1 MAAVSAV
8 LATRLFLHLSGYPS
22 LGGDQLHLA
31 HLLWGGLLMLA
42 AMVVLLSFIG
52 RGPARLA
59 SLLGGVGFG
68 LFIDEVGKFVTRDND
83 YFYEP
88 AVSLIYVTF
97 VFLFLAR
104 HAIHDRIAYRPEEY
118 LVNALRETGEYAR
131 SDLDEVERT
140 RALEH
145 LGRSDPAHPLTAALR
160 NALERARVVE
170 PRAPSPFSRAR
181 NRARATYRRMAG
193 LRGFDLG
200 LIVFFIGQ
208 LAVKLAYG
216 ALLIFVLGVGWE
228 NLLDVAYVGRV
239 AERFRV
245 LSGLEVAQLAASALS
260 GAFVLMGIARLR
272 GSRLLAF
279 GWFERAILVSI
290 LLVQPFSFYRE
301 QFAALIELAF
311 NLVVLTALRSAI
323 RLEEER
329 LQSVADGAPGAA
341 RDDGSRR
348 AP

>member
-22 LGGDQLHLA
+22 LGGDRLHLA
-31 HLLWGGLLMLA
+31 HLMWGGLLMLA

-88 AVSLIYVTF
+88 AVALIYVTF
-97 VFLFLAR
+97 VFLFLSR

-118 LVNALRETGEYAR
+118 LMNALRETGEYAR

-145 LGRSDPAHPLTAALR
+145 LGQSDPAHPLTAALR
-160 NALERARVVE
+160 EALERARVVD
-170 PRAPSPFSRAR
+170 PRAPSPFSRLR
-181 NRARATYRRMAG
+181 TRARATYRRVAG

-245 LSGLEVAQLAASALS
+245 LSGLEIAQLAASAVS
-260 GAFVLMGIARLR
+260 GACVLMGIARLR
-272 GSRLLAF
+272 ASRRIAF

-301 QFAALIELAF
+301 QFAALVELAF
-311 NLVVLTALRSAI
+311 NLVVLAALRSAI

-329 LQSVADGAPGAA
+329 LQSAAAGAPPPTV
-341 RDDGSRR
+341 DDGHRHS
-348 AP
+348 A